1 MAITY
6 VNGRLVRTSEGDKAI
21 AAAKIAQ
28 QLQAENAARLKGLE
42 KQQKSYVAPVVKN
55 PAAAPAA
62 GAGGAGAPAAGAGS
76 AAGKANM
83 TPERSYVEQNLAIL
97 GMKDT
102 PANRAKLRK
111 EYQTEQTKQQEAVAD
126 AAAESAAN
134 QTSYEAILG
143 GAKNYES
150 TAQTASEKALKAL
163 ADLYAPQESSLTTQR
178 QNQLDL
184 LKQVLGQS
192 TADIAAG
199 EQQFVSGVRPTSA
212 YTDLPLTAL
221 PQQQNALIAAL
232 QSQGAGTGEIQ
243 AQQASDAALND
254 FTKQLLQRSAAQYG
268 DVQQN
273 YLNSVINAGRGA
285 SQAGRDYLSMQRPQL
300 ETSIGS
306 EYDKLLANL
315 RSDRAGAESDVQT
328 RLQDALNKAEEARM
342 EGAIKYPTAV
352 PSKPLDTATTLPDF
366 PTVPPN
372 APMQNLPETGAMAGD
387 MLSAEER
394 KRLKEFVDSLS
405 GGTLRF

>member
-6 VNGRLVRTSEGDKAI
+6 VNGRLVRTSDGDKLI
-21 AAAKIAQ
+21 AAAKIEK
-28 QLQAENAARLKGLE
+28 QLKEENAARLKGLE
-42 KQQKSYVAPVVKN
+42 KQQKLYVPPKSDN
-55 PAAAPAA
+55 PPPPPPPS
-62 GAGGAGAPAAGAGS
+62 GGGAGPV
-76 AAGKANM
+76 AGKANM
-83 TPERSYVEQNLAIL
+83 TPEQSYVEQNLAIL

-111 EYQTEQTKQQEAVAD
+111 EYQTEQTKQQQAVAD
-126 AAAESAAN
+126 AAAEAAAN
-134 QTSYEAILG
+134 KTAYEAILG

-150 TAQTASEKALKAL
+150 TAQTASEKALEAL
-163 ADLYAPQESSLTTQR
+163 ANLYAPQESSLTTQR

-192 TADIAAG
+192 TADIATG
-199 EQQFVSGVRPTSA
+199 EQNFVSGIRPTSA

-232 QSQGAGTGEIQ
+232 QSQGAGTGEVQ

-273 YLNSVINAGRGA
+273 YLNSIINAGRGA
-285 SQAGRDYLSMQRPQL
+285 SQAGRDYLSMQKPQL

-306 EYDKLLANL
+306 EYDKLLASL
-315 RSDRAGAESDVQT
+315 RSERAGAESDVQT
-328 RLQDALNKAEEARM
+328 RLQDALNEAEKARLEA
-342 EGAIKYPTAV
+342 ATKYPTAV
-352 PSKPLDTATTLPDF
+352 LPAAATPPVT
-366 PTVPPN
+366 PPN
-372 APMQNLPETGAMAGD
+372 APMQNLPETMTPEQTATE
-387 MLSAEER
+387 EER
-394 KRLKEFVDSLS
+394 KRMALLMAARRAGFNA
-405 GGTLRF
+405 

>member
-21 AAAKIAQ
+21 AAAKIEK
-28 QLQAENAARLKGLE
+28 QLKEENEARLKGLE

-55 PAAAPAA
+55 PAGAGTPPAA
-62 GAGGAGAPAAGAGS
+62 GAGAPAAGAGP

-111 EYQTEQTKQQEAVAD
+111 EYQTEQAKEQKAVAD
-126 AAAESAAN
+126 AAAEAAAN
-134 QTSYEAILG
+134 QTSYEAVLNS
-143 GAKNYES
+143 AKNYES

-192 TADIAAG
+192 TADIATG
-199 EQQFVSGVRPTSA
+199 EQNFVSGLKPTSA

-285 SQAGRDYLSMQRPQL
+285 SQAGRDYLSMQKPQL

-306 EYDKLLANL
+306 EYDKLLASL
-315 RSDRAGAESDVQT
+315 RSERAGAESDVQT

-352 PSKPLDTATTLPDF
+352 PPKPLDTPTTLPDK
-366 PTVPPN
+366 P
-372 APMQNLPETGAMAGD
+372 AMLPETGAMDGD

>member
-6 VNGRLVRTSEGDKAI
+6 VNGRLVRTSEGDRAI
-21 AAAKIAQ
+21 AAAAIEK
-28 QLQAENAARLKGLE
+28 QLKEENAARLKGLE
-42 KQQKSYVAPVVKN
+42 KQQKLYVPPVVPN
-55 PAAAPAA
+55 PA
-62 GAGGAGAPAAGAGS
+62 GAGPAVGGAGVGAGAPAAGAGS

-111 EYQTEQTKQQEAVAD
+111 EYQTEQAKEQKAVAD
-126 AAAESAAN
+126 AAAEAAAN
-134 QTSYEAILG
+134 QTSYEAVLG
-143 GAKNYES
+143 SAKNYES

-199 EQQFVSGVRPTSA
+199 EQQFVSGLKPTSA

-285 SQAGRDYLSMQRPQL
+285 SQAGRDYLSMQKPQL

-306 EYDKLLANL
+306 EYDKLLASL
-315 RSDRAGAESDVQT
+315 RSERAGAESDVQT

-352 PSKPLDTATTLPDF
+352 PPKPLDTPTTLPEFARMPDT
-366 PTVPPN
+366 PAT
-372 APMQNLPETGAMAGD
+372 MTPEQTAAE
-387 MLSAEER
+387 EER
-394 KRLKEFVDSLS
+394 KRQALIMAARRAGFNA
-405 GGTLRF
+405 

>member
-6 VNGRLVRTSEGDKAI
+6 VNGRLVRTSEGDRAI
-21 AAAKIAQ
+21 AAAKIEK
-28 QLQAENAARLKGLE
+28 QLKEENEARLKGLE
-42 KQQKSYVAPVVKN
+42 KQQKSYVPPKVQN
-55 PAAAPAA
+55 PA
-62 GAGGAGAPAAGAGS
+62 GAGTPPAAGAGAPAAGAGS

-111 EYQTEQTKQQEAVAD
+111 EYQTEQTKQQQAVAD
-126 AAAESAAN
+126 AAAEAAAN
-134 QTSYEAILG
+134 KTAYEAILG
-143 GAKNYES
+143 GAANYES
-150 TAQTASEKALKAL
+150 TAKTASEKALEAL

-285 SQAGRDYLSMQRPQL
+285 SQAGRDYLSMQKPQL

-306 EYDKLLANL
+306 EYDKLLASL
-315 RSDRAGAESDVQT
+315 RSERAGAESDVQT
-328 RLQDALNKAEEARM
+328 RLQDALNEAEKARIEA
-342 EGAIKYPTAV
+342 ATKYPSAVPPTAV
-352 PSKPLDTATTLPDF
+352 TAPTT
-366 PTVPPN
+366 PPN
-372 APMQNLPETGAMAGD
+372 APMQNLPETMTPEQTATE
-387 MLSAEER
+387 EER
-394 KRLKEFVDSLS
+394 KRMALLMAARRAGFNA
-405 GGTLRF
+405 

>member
-6 VNGRLVRTSEGDKAI
+6 VNGRLVRTSDGDKLI
-21 AAAKIAQ
+21 AAAKIEK
-28 QLQAENAARLKGLE
+28 QLKEENAARLKGLE
-42 KQQKSYVAPVVKN
+42 KQQKLYVPPKSDN
-55 PAAAPAA
+55 PPPPPPPS
-62 GAGGAGAPAAGAGS
+62 GGGAGPV
-76 AAGKANM
+76 AGKANM
-83 TPERSYVEQNLAIL
+83 TPEQSYVEQNLAIL

-111 EYQTEQTKQQEAVAD
+111 EYQTEQTKQQQAVAD
-126 AAAESAAN
+126 AAAEAAAN
-134 QTSYEAILG
+134 KTAYEAILG

-150 TAQTASEKALKAL
+150 TAQTASEKALEAL
-163 ADLYAPQESSLTTQR
+163 ANLYAPQESSLTTQR

-192 TADIAAG
+192 TADIATG
-199 EQQFVSGVRPTSA
+199 EQNFVSGIRPTSA

-232 QSQGAGTGEIQ
+232 QSQGAGTGEVQ

-273 YLNSVINAGRGA
+273 YLNSIINAGRGA
-285 SQAGRDYLSMQRPQL
+285 SQAGRDYLSMQKPQL

-306 EYDKLLANL
+306 EYDKLLASL
-315 RSDRAGAESDVQT
+315 RSERAGAESDVQT
-328 RLQDALNKAEEARM
+328 RLQDALNEAEKARLEA
-342 EGAIKYPTAV
+342 ATKYPTAV
-352 PSKPLDTATTLPDF
+352 PPKPLDTATTLPDF
-366 PTVPPN
+366 PTVSPN
-372 APMQNLPETGAMAGD
+372 APMQNLPETMTPEQTAAE
-387 MLSAEER
+387 EER
-394 KRLKEFVDSLS
+394 KRMALLMAARRAGFNA
-405 GGTLRF
+405 

>member
-6 VNGRLVRTSEGDKAI
+6 VNGRLVRSSEGDRAI
-21 AAAKIAQ
+21 AAAAIEK
-28 QLQAENAARLKGLE
+28 QLKEENAARLKGLE
-42 KQQKSYVAPVVKN
+42 KQQKLYVPPKVVKDDN
-55 PAAAPAA
+55 PPPPS
-62 GAGGAGAPAAGAGS
+62 GGGAGLGAGS

-111 EYQTEQTKQQEAVAD
+111 EYRDEQTKEQKAVAEQQQAVAD
-126 AAAESAAN
+126 AAAEDAAN
-134 QTSYEAILG
+134 KTSYEAILG
-143 GAKNYES
+143 SAKNYES
-150 TAQTASEKALKAL
+150 TAQTASEKALQAL

-192 TADIAAG
+192 TADIATG
-199 EQQFVSGVRPTSA
+199 EQNFVSGLKPTSA

-273 YLNSVINAGRGA
+273 YLNSLINAGRGA
-285 SQAGRDYLSMQRPQL
+285 SQAGRDYLSMQKPQL

-306 EYDKLLANL
+306 EYDKLLASL
-315 RSDRAGAESDVQT
+315 RSERAGAESDVQT
-328 RLQDALNKAEEARM
+328 RLQDALNKAEEARL
-342 EGAIKYPTAV
+342 EAATKYPTAV
-352 PSKPLDTATTLPDF
+352 PSAATTA
-366 PTVPPN
+366 PTTAPN
-372 APMQNLPETGAMAGD
+372 APMQRLPETMTPEQTAAE
-387 MLSAEER
+387 EER
-394 KRLKEFVDSLS
+394 KRMALIMAARRAGFNA
-405 GGTLRF
+405 

>member
-6 VNGRLVRTSEGDKAI
+6 VNGRLVRTSEGDRAI
-21 AAAKIAQ
+21 AAAKIQ
-28 QLQAENAARLKGLE
+28 KQLREENEARLKGLK
-42 KQQKSYVAPVVKN
+42 KQQESYVPPVVEDEN
-55 PAAAPAA
+55 PPPPS
-62 GAGGAGAPAAGAGS
+62 GGGAGAGAGS
-76 AAGKANM
+76 AARKANM
-83 TPERSYVEQNLAIL
+83 TPQQSYVEQNLAIL

-111 EYQTEQTKQQEAVAD
+111 EYQTNQAKEQQDIAD
-126 AAAESAAN
+126 AAAEAAAN
-134 QTSYEAILG
+134 KTAYEAILG
-143 GAKNYES
+143 GAANYES
-150 TAQTASEKALKAL
+150 TAKTASEKALEAL
-163 ADLYAPQESSLTTQR
+163 ANLYAPQESSLTTQR

-192 TADIAAG
+192 TADIATG
-199 EQQFVSGVRPTSA
+199 EQQFVSGIRPTSA

-285 SQAGRDYLSMQRPQL
+285 SQAGRDYLSMQKPQL

-315 RSDRAGAESDVQT
+315 RSERAGAESDVQT
-328 RLQDALNKAEEARM
+328 RLQDALNKAEEARIDA
-342 EGAIKYPTAV
+342 GIKYPSAV

-366 PTVPPN
+366 PAMP
-372 APMQNLPETGAMAGD
+372 PETMTPEQTAAE
-387 MLSAEER
+387 EER
-394 KRLKEFVDSLS
+394 KRMALIMAARRAGFNA
-405 GGTLRF
+405 

>member
-6 VNGRLVRTSEGDKAI
+6 VNGRLVRTSEGDRAI
-21 AAAKIAQ
+21 AAAKIQ
-28 QLQAENAARLKGLE
+28 KQLREENEARLKGLE
-42 KQQKSYVAPVVKN
+42 KQQKLYVPPVVKDEN
-55 PAAAPAA
+55 PPPVDD
-62 GAGGAGAPAAGAGS
+62 GAPVRR
-76 AAGKANM
+76 KVNANM

-111 EYQTEQTKQQEAVAD
+111 EYRDDQTKEQQAVAD
-126 AAAESAAN
+126 AAAEDAAN
-134 QTSYEAILG
+134 KTAYEAILS

-150 TAQTASEKALKAL
+150 TAQTASEKALEAL
-163 ADLYAPQESSLTTQR
+163 ANLYAPQESSLTTQR

-285 SQAGRDYLSMQRPQL
+285 SQAGRDYLSMQKPQL

-306 EYDKLLANL
+306 EYDKLLASL
-315 RSDRAGAESDVQT
+315 RSERAGAESDVQT
-328 RLQDALNKAEEARM
+328 RLQDALNEAEKARIEA
-342 EGAIKYPTAV
+342 ATKYPIAV
-352 PSKPLDTATTLPDF
+352 PPKPLNTPATLPDTPTTLPE
-366 PTVPPN
+366 T
-372 APMQNLPETGAMAGD
+372 MTPEQTAAE
-387 MLSAEER
+387 EER
-394 KRLKEFVDSLS
+394 KRMALIMAARRAGFNA
-405 GGTLRF
+405 

>member
-6 VNGRLVRTSEGDKAI
+6 VNGRLVRTSEGDRAI
-21 AAAKIAQ
+21 AAAKIEK
-28 QLQAENAARLKGLE
+28 QLKEENAARLKGLE

-62 GAGGAGAPAAGAGS
+62 GAGAGGAGAP

-111 EYQTEQTKQQEAVAD
+111 EYQTEQTKQQQAVAD
-126 AAAESAAN
+126 AAAEAAAN
-134 QTSYEAILG
+134 KTAYEAILG

-150 TAQTASEKALKAL
+150 TAQTASEKALEAL
-163 ADLYAPQESSLTTQR
+163 ANLYAPQESSLTTQR

-199 EQQFVSGVRPTSA
+199 EQQFVSGIRPTSA

-232 QSQGAGTGEIQ
+232 QSQGAGTGEVQ

-273 YLNSVINAGRGA
+273 YLNSIINAGRGA

-306 EYDKLLANL
+306 EYDKLLAGL
-315 RSDRAGAESDVQT
+315 RSERAGAESDVQT
-328 RLQDALNKAEEARM
+328 RLQDALNEAEKARIEA
-342 EGAIKYPTAV
+342 ATKYPSAV
-352 PSKPLDTATTLPDF
+352 PSKPLDTATTLPDK
-366 PTVPPN
+366 P
-372 APMQNLPETGAMAGD
+372 AMLPETMTPEQTAAE
-387 MLSAEER
+387 EER
-394 KRLKEFVDSLS
+394 KRMALIMAARRAGFNA
-405 GGTLRF
+405 

>member
-21 AAAKIAQ
+21 AAAKIEK
-28 QLQAENAARLKGLE
+28 QLKEENEARLKGLE

-55 PAAAPAA
+55 PAGAGTPPAA
-62 GAGGAGAPAAGAGS
+62 GAGAPAAGAGS

-111 EYQTEQTKQQEAVAD
+111 EYQTEQAKEQKAVAD
-126 AAAESAAN
+126 AAAEAAAN
-134 QTSYEAILG
+134 QTSYEAVLDS
-143 GAKNYES
+143 AKNYES

-192 TADIAAG
+192 TADIATG
-199 EQQFVSGVRPTSA
+199 EQNFVSGLKPTSA

-285 SQAGRDYLSMQRPQL
+285 SQAGRDYLSMQKPQL

-306 EYDKLLANL
+306 EYDKLLASL
-315 RSDRAGAESDVQT
+315 RSERAGAESDVQT
-328 RLQDALNKAEEARM
+328 RLQDALNKAEEARL

-352 PSKPLDTATTLPDF
+352 PPKPLDTPTTLPYK
-366 PTVPPN
+366 P
-372 APMQNLPETGAMAGD
+372 AMLPETGAMDGD

>member
-1 MAITY
+1 MTITY
-6 VNGRLVRTSEGDKAI
+6 VNGRLVRSSEGDRAI
-21 AAAKIAQ
+21 AAAAIEK
-28 QLQAENAARLKGLE
+28 QLKEENAARLKGLE

-55 PAAAPAA
+55 PA
-62 GAGGAGAPAAGAGS
+62 GAGTPPAVGAGAPAAGAGS

-111 EYQTEQTKQQEAVAD
+111 EYQTEQTKEQKAVAD
-126 AAAESAAN
+126 AAAEAAAN
-134 QTSYEAILG
+134 KTAYEAILG
-143 GAKNYES
+143 GAKNYEA
-150 TAQTASEKALKAL
+150 TAQTASEKALEAL
-163 ADLYAPQESSLTTQR
+163 ANLYAPQESSLTTQR

-199 EQQFVSGVRPTSA
+199 EQQFVSGLRPTSA

-232 QSQGAGTGEIQ
+232 QSQGAGTGEVQ

-285 SQAGRDYLSMQRPQL
+285 SQAGRDYLSMQKPQL

-315 RSDRAGAESDVQT
+315 RSERAGAESDVQT
-328 RLQDALNKAEEARM
+328 RLQDALNEAEKARIEA
-342 EGAIKYPTAV
+342 ATKYPTAV
-352 PSKPLDTATTLPDF
+352 PPAAATPPVTPPD
-366 PTVPPN
+366 

-405 GGTLRF
+405 NSGTTIRL

>member
-6 VNGRLVRTSEGDKAI
+6 VNGRLVRTSEGDRAI
-21 AAAKIAQ
+21 AAAKIQ
-28 QLQAENAARLKGLE
+28 KQLREENEARLKGLK
-42 KQQKSYVAPVVKN
+42 KQQESYVPPVVEDEN
-55 PAAAPAA
+55 PPPPS
-62 GAGGAGAPAAGAGS
+62 GGGAGLGAR
-76 AAGKANM
+76 KANM
-83 TPERSYVEQNLAIL
+83 TPQQSYVEQNLAIL

-111 EYQTEQTKQQEAVAD
+111 EYQTKQTEQQQAVAD
-126 AAAESAAN
+126 AAAEDAAN
-134 QTSYEAILG
+134 KTSYEAILG
-143 GAKNYES
+143 SAKNYES
-150 TAQTASEKALKAL
+150 TAQTASEKALEAL
-163 ADLYAPQESSLTTQR
+163 ANLYAPQESSLTTQR

-192 TADIAAG
+192 TADIATG
-199 EQQFVSGVRPTSA
+199 EQQFVSGIKPTSA

-285 SQAGRDYLSMQRPQL
+285 SQAGRDYLSMQKPQL

-306 EYDKLLANL
+306 EYDKLLAGL
-315 RSDRAGAESDVQT
+315 RSERTGAESDVQT
-328 RLQDALNKAEEARM
+328 RLQDALNEAEKARM
-342 EGAIKYPTAV
+342 EAAIKYPTAV
-352 PSKPLDTATTLPDF
+352 PSKPVDT
-366 PTVPPN
+366 PTPP
-372 APMQNLPETGAMAGD
+372 PEADGSMAGD

-405 GGTLRF
+405 NSGTTIRF